1 MNPVT
6 KNSGM
11 SFALV
16 VVVSAALILLFRTLT
31 DGRSTTTLGTNYP
44 QLAHVPHHRMSSAS
58 QDRNQTSKPSDNRLI
73 NCHVFHHTNSCN
85 NLPNYFMYS
94 SKRPQY
100 KDAFINFMHVPK
112 SGGTTMKECMNMVA
126 SNLVRDEPFL
136 LHTEGRI
143 QVTQDILNGD
153 FRILNSTS
161 LFMGDYSFG
170 FCDLIHGII
179 GDRKCST
186 FVILREPYDRMVS
199 NYYYCIELNQTIPGI
214 PDCRTHTITEWA
226 LSTKSILWNE
236 FFTDIDCT
244 RSESWNCAIDYSPLA
259 SEAYV
264 LSQNRS
270 FVKSVVSNL
279 DKHFSVVG
287 LMEDFSTTLR
297 MLQVAY
303 KLPFFKYCNK
313 FDYNVGQYDN
323 SDSQLSKIQTRKKAK
338 TDLINNPEIKKMLL
352 PEILIYQR
360 AKQIFEIE
368 KKKLNEI
375 LNSKSK
381 QR

>member
-1 MNPVT
+1 MAVF
-6 KNSGM
+6 NSLTTHGLLWITGQVSII
-11 SFALV
+11 SFLLV
-16 VVVSAALILLFRTLT
+16 MLLVNQY
-31 DGRSTTTLGTNYP
+31 TTTKINL
-44 QLAHVPHHRMSSAS
+44 QQRASSSVHRMLQGRDGHPHLTSY
-58 QDRNQTSKPSDNRLI
+58 QDGIPLD
-73 NCHVFHHTNSCN
+73 CHVLHRSNSCN

-94 SKRPQY
+94 SKRPQF
-100 KDAFINFMHVPK
+100 KSTVINFMHVPK

-179 GDRKCST
+179 GDKKCST

-226 LSTKSILWNE
+226 LRTKSILWNE
-236 FFTDIDCT
+236 IFTDIDCT
-244 RSESWNCAIDYSPLA
+244 KNMNWECKMNYRTLEESYL
-259 SEAYV
+259 
-264 LSQNRS
+264 LSQNTTY
-270 FVKSVVSNL
+270 VEALVAGL

-287 LMEDFSTTLR
+287 LTEDMETSLK
-297 MLQVAY
+297 MLQQAY
-303 KLPFFKYCNK
+303 GLPFFDTCQTL
-313 FDYNVGQYDN
+313 DYNAGTYKKTMN
-323 SDSQLSKIQTRKKAK
+323 KKLLKSIAKNQLMAHPAVR
-338 TDLINNPEIKKMLL
+338 ELL
-352 PEILIYQR
+352 YPEILMYNR
-360 AKQIFEIE
+360 AKEIFEIQ
-368 KKKLNEI
+368 KKELES
-375 LNSKSK
+375 L
-381 QR
+381 

>member
-44 QLAHVPHHRMSSAS
+44 QLTYVPHHRMSSAS

-199 NYYYCIELNQTIPGI
+199 NYYYCIELNQTIEGI

-360 AKQIFEIE
+360 AKQIFEL
-368 KKKLNEI
+368 KRRN
-375 LNSKSK
+375 
-381 QR
+381 